1 MNEWT
6 VVGLVVGFVVGGLF
20 GAGLTFGYIS
30 YRAYTEYIKYQEE
43 LAEKINEYVPVNN
56 SNGGMSA

>member
-6 VVGLVVGFVVGGLF
+6 VVGLIVGFVVGGLF

-43 LAEKINEYVPVNN
+43 LAEKITEFAPVSINDN
-56 SNGGMSA
+56 GMSA